1 MERAPQMT
9 EREVLA
15 VLLETRDERIAELE
29 AEGLTHSD
37 AVGVAMAEA
46 QLRIKGA

>member
-1 MERAPQMT
+1 MSERD
-9 EREVLA
+9 VLA
-15 VLLETRDERIAELE
+15 VLLETDEGRIAELE

-46 QLRIKGA
+46 QLRVKGA

>member
-1 MERAPQMT
+1 MS

-15 VLLETRDERIAELE
+15 VLLETRDERIEELE

>member
-1 MERAPQMT
+1 MT

-15 VLLETRDERIAELE
+15 VLLETDEERIAELE

-46 QLRIKGA
+46 QLRIKSA

>member
-1 MERAPQMT
+1 MGNS
-9 EREVLA
+9 EVLA
-15 VLLETRDERIAELE
+15 VLLETRDERIEELE

-46 QLRIKGA
+46 QLRIKSA

>member
-1 MERAPQMT
+1 MS

-37 AVGVAMAEA
+37 AVSVAMTEA
-46 QLRIKGA
+46 RARLGLLSPR